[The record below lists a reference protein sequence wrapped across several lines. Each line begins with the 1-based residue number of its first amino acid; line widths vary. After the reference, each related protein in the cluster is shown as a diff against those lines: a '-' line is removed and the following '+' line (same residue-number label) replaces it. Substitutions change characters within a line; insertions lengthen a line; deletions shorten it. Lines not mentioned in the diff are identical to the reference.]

1 MAAINFPRHVCIRY
15 TFMDNSFCKNFVHL
29 YINVYI
35 GWAFITREF
44 YYVYCC
50 KMSRMTK
57 MIFIQPILHKGKKL
71 YRQSF
76 NIIILFERVEERL
89 MYQIEDTTVD
99 LSQPCH
105 DNIADKGIAAKS
117 KRSLAYSIPKSQ
129 TTREG
134 DGRLEDDPWSTSSR
148 LQEKWRRV
156 RAGEIGGAGEAE
168 TRRKTC
174 QFVGCWSYVSATR
187 RKYAPLP
194 FLDATLAEGGGEIFA
209 DNREKAR

>member
-1 MAAINFPRHVCIRY
+1 
-15 TFMDNSFCKNFVHL
+15 
-29 YINVYI
+29 
-35 GWAFITREF
+35 
-44 YYVYCC
+44 
-50 KMSRMTK
+50 
-57 MIFIQPILHKGKKL
+57 
-71 YRQSF
+71 
-76 NIIILFERVEERL
+76 
-89 MYQIEDTTVD
+89 MYQIEGTTVD

-105 DNIADKGIAAKS
+105 GNIADKGIAAKS

-194 FLDATLAEGGGEIFA
+194 FPDATLAEGGRGDFRRQPREGQIKSTRRSACVDIRGWEVRGTKGETRRTTA
-209 DNREKAR
+209 VRR